1 MYKFELNNNEL
12 TLLIKLIK
20 GSHTYSAHTK
30 DVVLDAI
37 RTQLPEEFVEP
48 KGELEK

>member
-1 MYKFELNNNEL
+1 MQIELDNKQMEV
-12 TLLIKLIK
+12 LIKLIK

-30 DVVLDAI
+30 DIVLDAI
-37 RTQLPEEFVEP
+37 RPQLPADFVEP

>member
-1 MYKFELNNNEL
+1 MQIELNNEQME
-12 TLLIKLIK
+12 LLIKLIK